1 MFRSGANPQSDTC
14 PPMPE
19 NHISPTPIGRTMSYL
34 GHIWAS
40 TDPTFTYVHNGT
52 MQHAVKEMTWDR
64 DAQETTFE
72 PDDSGNALMKVV
84 YWQKS
89 NLYFHSAFIPW

>member
-1 MFRSGANPQSDTC
+1 
-14 PPMPE
+14 
-19 NHISPTPIGRTMSYL
+19 
-34 GHIWAS
+34 
-40 TDPTFTYVHNGT
+40 

-89 NLYFHSAFIPW
+89 NLYSVSSSYVLENAMHSVTSAFKHMSHFTCNMLHANVACHMSYITC